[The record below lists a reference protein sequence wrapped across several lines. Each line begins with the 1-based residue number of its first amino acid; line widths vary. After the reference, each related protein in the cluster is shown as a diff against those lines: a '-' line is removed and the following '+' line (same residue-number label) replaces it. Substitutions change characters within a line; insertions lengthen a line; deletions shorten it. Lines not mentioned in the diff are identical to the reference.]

1 MELLFHADKIIAT
14 ASFFFPRDNW
24 LMNNSR
30 VETSLPKNVSN
41 LMIIS
46 LRVKQIHVQS
56 EQ

>member
-14 ASFFFPRDNW
+14 ASFIFPRDNW
-24 LMNNSR
+24 LMNNR

>member
-30 VETSLPKNVSN
+30 VETSLPKNVSD